1 MPTMRSLH
9 GLLRIRRLLRI
20 SGIPNLWGAALVIG
34 IVRWTEILALGI
46 YTWAETGSAFLV
58 AVVAA
63 CNWVPSALFGALIGG
78 LAERI
83 DRRRLL
89 LVGIGIYCALLG
101 VLAFLALSGR
111 LEVWHA
117 AAGTFASGLLWTTE
131 YPVRKTLLGE
141 MAGAR
146 RAATALSI
154 DIAIGTA
161 TLSLGPLA
169 SGFLMRDYGLH
180 AFYLLAIVLM
190 SAAFGLIASVKAP
203 ARQAPPAASP
213 APAAPGFLASLLEG
227 FRHARAN
234 QPVAGVLVIT
244 LTINFFGFSCLSMLP
259 VIGSSKL
266 MVGPDL
272 VGILSSMTGAGSFLG
287 LLLLTVFARPDWY
300 MRLFVAGTIS
310 LLFAICIFSTLP
322 WYGACLL
329 VLFLGGIGEAGFA
342 AMQATITF
350 LAAPAHLRSR
360 IMGLLVVCIG
370 VGPLGILHAGALAE
384 WLGADVAIRV
394 VTLEGLVC
402 CALCVWRLPALRRAA
417 ISRAQI
423 RPRSKSARAPLP

>member
-1 MPTMRSLH
+1 MRSLH
-9 GLLRIRRLLRI
+9 GLLRIRRLLRTR
-20 SGIPNLWGAALVIG
+20 GIPNLWGAALLIG

-46 YTWAETGSAFLV
+46 YTWAETASALLV
-58 AVVAA
+58 AIVAA
-63 CNWVPSALFGALIGG
+63 CNWVPSALFGAFVGG
-78 LAERI
+78 LAERV

-111 LEVWHA
+111 LELWHV
-117 AAGTFASGLLWTTE
+117 AAGTLASGLLWTTE

-146 RAATALSI
+146 RAATALSF

-161 TLSLGPLA
+161 TLSLGPLT
-169 SGFLMRDYGLH
+169 SGFLMRDFGLH

-190 SAAFGLIASVKAP
+190 SAAWVLVAGVRSPGARAMPASSE
-203 ARQAPPAASP
+203 RS
-213 APAAPGFLASLLEG
+213 GFLASLLEG
-227 FRHARAN
+227 FRHARAI

-259 VIGSSKL
+259 VIGASKL
-266 MVGPDL
+266 LVGPDL
-272 VGILSSMTGAGSFLG
+272 VGILSSMPGAGSFLG
-287 LLLLTVFARPDWY
+287 LLLLTMYARPAWY

-310 LLFAICIFSTLP
+310 MLFAICVFSTLP
-322 WYGACLL
+322 WYAACLV
-329 VLFLGGIGEAGFA
+329 VLFLGGLGEAGFA

-370 VGPLGILHAGALAE
+370 VGPLGILHTGALAE

-394 VTLEGLVC
+394 VTLEGLAC
-402 CALCVWRLPALRRAA
+402 CALCLWRLPALRRGAM
-417 ISRAQI
+417 SPAQT
-423 RPRSKSARAPLP
+423 RSRSKSARAPLP

>member
-1 MPTMRSLH
+1 MRSLH
-9 GLLRIRRLLRI
+9 GLLRIRRLLRTR
-20 SGIPNLWGAALVIG
+20 GIPNLWCAALLIG

-46 YTWAETGSAFLV
+46 YTWAETESAFLV
-58 AVVAA
+58 AIVAA
-63 CNWVPSALFGALIGG
+63 CNWVPSALFGAFVGG
-78 LAERI
+78 LAERV

-89 LVGIGIYCALLG
+89 LVGIGIYCVLLG

-141 MAGAR
+141 MAGTR
-146 RAATALSI
+146 RAATALSF

-161 TLSLGPLA
+161 TLSLGPLT
-169 SGFLMRDYGLH
+169 SGFLMRDFGLH

-190 SAAFGLIASVKAP
+190 SAAFGLVAGVGSP
-203 ARQAPPAASP
+203 GARAMPVSP
-213 APAAPGFLASLLEG
+213 ERPGFLASLLEG
-227 FRHARAN
+227 FRHARAI

-259 VIGSSKL
+259 VIGASKL

-272 VGILSSMTGAGSFLG
+272 VGILSSMPGAGSFLG
-287 LLLLTVFARPDWY
+287 LLLLTVFARPAWY

-310 LLFAICIFSTLP
+310 MLFAICVFSTLP
-322 WYGACLL
+322 WYTACLV
-329 VLFLGGIGEAGFA
+329 VLFLGGLGEAGFA

-350 LAAPAHLRSR
+350 LAAPAHLRGR

-370 VGPLGILHAGALAE
+370 VGPLGILHTGALAE

-394 VTLEGLVC
+394 VTIEGLAC
-402 CALCVWRLPALRRAA
+402 CAFCLWRLPALRRGAM
-417 ISRAQI
+417 SPAQT
-423 RPRSKSARAPLP
+423 RPRSKTARAPLP

>member
-1 MPTMRSLH
+1 MRSLH
-9 GLLRIRRLLRI
+9 GLLRIRRLFQTP
-20 SGIPNLWGAALVIG
+20 GIPNLWGAALLIG
-34 IVRWTEILALGI
+34 LVRWTEILALGI
-46 YTWAETGSAFLV
+46 YTYAQTGSAFLV
-58 AVVAA
+58 AVVAS
-63 CNWVPSALFGALIGG
+63 CNWMPSALFGAFVGG
-78 LAERI
+78 LAERV

-111 LEVWHA
+111 LEVWHV

-146 RAATALSI
+146 RAVTALSF

-161 TLSLGPLA
+161 TLSLGPLT
-169 SGFLMRDYGLH
+169 SGFLMRDFGLH

-190 SAAFGLIASVKAP
+190 SAAFGLIAGVRTVG
-203 ARQAPPAASP
+203 RQAMPSSSP
-213 APAAPGFLASLLEG
+213 TPVAPGFLASLLEG
-227 FRHARAN
+227 FRHARAI

-244 LTINFFGFSCLSMLP
+244 ITINFFGFSCLSMLP

-272 VGILSSMTGAGSFLG
+272 VGILSSMPGAGSFLG
-287 LLLLTVFARPDWY
+287 LLLLTVFARPAWY
-300 MRLFVAGTIS
+300 MRFFVAGTIS
-310 LLFAICIFSTLP
+310 LLCAILVFSTLP
-322 WYGACLL
+322 WYAACLV
-329 VLFLGGIGEAGFA
+329 VLFLGGLGEAGFA

-350 LAAPAHLRSR
+350 LASPAHLRSR

-370 VGPLGILHAGALAE
+370 VGPLGILHTGALAE

-394 VTLEGLVC
+394 VAIEGLAC
-402 CALCVWRLPALRRAA
+402 CAFCLWRLPVLRRGA
-417 ISRAQI
+417 I
-423 RPRSKSARAPLP
+423 

>member
-1 MPTMRSLH
+1 MRSMH
-9 GLLRIRRLLRI
+9 GLLRIRRLVRI
-20 SGIPNLWGAALVIG
+20 RGIPNLWCAALFIG

-46 YTWAETGSAFLV
+46 YTYAETASAFLV

-63 CNWVPSALFGALIGG
+63 CNWVPNALFGALVGG

-89 LVGIGIYCALLG
+89 LIGIGVYCALLG
-101 VLAFLALSGR
+101 VLAFVALKGW
-111 LEVWHA
+111 LEVWHV

-146 RAATALSI
+146 RAATALSF

-161 TLSLGPLA
+161 TLSLGPLT
-169 SGFLMRDYGLH
+169 SGFLMRDFGLH

-190 SAAFGLIASVKAP
+190 SAAFALVAGV
-203 ARQAPPAASP
+203 RPPVSQGMP
-213 APAAPGFLASLLEG
+213 APAERPGFLASLVEG
-227 FRHARAN
+227 FRHARAI

-287 LLLLTVFARPDWY
+287 LLLLTALARPAWY

-310 LLFAICIFSTLP
+310 MLGAIFVFSTLP
-322 WYGACLL
+322 WYAACLV

-370 VGPLGILHAGALAE
+370 VGPLGILHAGAMAE

-394 VTLEGLVC
+394 IAIEGLAC
-402 CALCVWRLPALRRAA
+402 CALCLWRLPVLRR
-417 ISRAQI
+417 
-423 RPRSKSARAPLP
+423 SAL